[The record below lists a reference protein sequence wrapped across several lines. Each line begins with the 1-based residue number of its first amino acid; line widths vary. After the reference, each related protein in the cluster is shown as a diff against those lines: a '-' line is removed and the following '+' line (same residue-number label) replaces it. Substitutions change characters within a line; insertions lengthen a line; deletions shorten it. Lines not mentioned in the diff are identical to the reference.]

1 MTALEMP
8 QHMFDDLAAGHGG
21 AEAARF
27 LKGVRRSRTLL
38 LIHAAA
44 ADEPAFAQLRAL
56 PADAVQTV
64 VDHPRV
70 GAWAL
75 RAAQRRSGTGELAA
89 VLAAARVHAQVGG
102 VVELPGGRPVVLPS
116 LGTFHPVSTGQVRVV
131 TSENGSCVTDGVVS
145 CDLRGPAT
153 AAWRP
158 LRRLHAEHDGLCL
171 TLAIDDLSAE
181 RLPDHVVVASDV
193 QERPW
198 YRCLRTSWQ
207 LLVEHHRPVAEEIA
221 ATLSVLTPLSTSLP
235 GHASVTF
242 ANAFGCVAMSLP
254 DDPRVMAVAFA
265 HEVQHAKLSALLD
278 LFPLV
283 DRASPVRLPVAWR
296 PDPRPPVAV
305 LHGAY
310 AHLAVAAFWRRH
322 TDAAARA
329 EFARWSSATRAA
341 VASLESSGV
350 LTGMG
355 RAFVGHMRRRLDSW
369 IQ

>member
-1 MTALEMP
+1 L
-8 QHMFDDLAAGHGG
+8 
-21 AEAARF
+21 
-27 LKGVRRSRTLL
+27 
-38 LIHAAA
+38 
-44 ADEPAFAQLRAL
+44 AQLRAL
-56 PADAVQTV
+56 PPDAVRAV

-75 RAAQRRSGTGELAA
+75 RAALNRSGASELAA
-89 VLAAARVHAQVGG
+89 VLAAARFHARVGG

-116 LGTFHPVSTGQVRVV
+116 VGTFHPAGTGSVRVV
-131 TSENGSCVTDGVVS
+131 TSQNGGFVADDVVS
-145 CDLRGPAT
+145 CDLSGPESEH
-153 AAWRP
+153 WRP
-158 LRRLHAEHDGLCL
+158 LRRLHAEQDGLR
-171 TLAIDDLSAE
+171 LALAVDHLPAE
-181 RLPDHVVVASDV
+181 RLPDHVAMASDLR
-193 QERPW
+193 EREWGP
-198 YRCLRTSWQ
+198 LLSASWR

-221 ATLSVLTPLSTSLP
+221 AMLSVLTPLSTSLP

-242 ANAFGCVAMSLP
+242 ANALGCVAMSLP

-283 DRASPVRLPVAWR
+283 DRDSPVRLRVAWR

-322 TDAAARA
+322 ADAAARA
-329 EFARWSSATRAA
+329 EFTRWSSATRAA
-341 VASLESSGV
+341 VGSLESCGA

-355 RAFVGHMRRRLDSW
+355 RIFVSHMRRRLDSW